1 MKQTLFKKI
10 AEQICLDY
18 QSTEKLPSERAL
30 AQHYACTRRTIRT
43 ALQELQSRNCLVS
56 DARKGHRLVQSQR
69 KVVETRN
76 LPWNIVMLLAN
87 KQLQDQNFLDLIGGA
102 ISAAAKHKINLI
114 IREFPNHSTWPKT
127 VSPKQLH
134 EGIEADAYFLTYAPE
149 PMRDFLENQFKP
161 CVVLGIHEVVEEI
174 ENRRFI
180 EVHIPQLE
188 KAFMVL
194 EKLLALGHRRYLY
207 VDFPLDVAK
216 LEDFALSKG
225 YKGCMFKNVRLPHTP
240 DSSAVRAGTLK
251 TVLQALNDQTAMIIH
266 AGGATHYN
274 IFYQLVKTGIDIPRR
289 LSMVLDSGRFDWLT
303 SVCNVATVF
312 SSAAGEGKACID
324 ELATQLESGSLRFG
338 GRFSSYQFLP
348 NETIGA
354 AMSSKKV
361 KKYDQ
366 ENFWKK
372 DLV

>member
-1 MKQTLFKKI
+1 
-10 AEQICLDY
+10 
-18 QSTEKLPSERAL
+18 
-30 AQHYACTRRTIRT
+30 
-43 ALQELQSRNCLVS
+43 
-56 DARKGHRLVQSQR
+56 
-69 KVVETRN
+69 
-76 LPWNIVMLLAN
+76 
-87 KQLQDQNFLDLIGGA
+87 
-102 ISAAAKHKINLI
+102 
-114 IREFPNHSTWPKT
+114 
-127 VSPKQLH
+127 
-134 EGIEADAYFLTYAPE
+134 
-149 PMRDFLENQFKP
+149 
-161 CVVLGIHEVVEEI
+161 
-174 ENRRFI
+174 
-180 EVHIPQLE
+180 
-188 KAFMVL
+188 
-194 EKLLALGHRRYLY
+194 
-207 VDFPLDVAK
+207 
-216 LEDFALSKG
+216 
-225 YKGCMFKNVRLPHTP
+225 
-240 DSSAVRAGTLK
+240 
-251 TVLQALNDQTAMIIH
+251 MIIH